1 MKPRIKKRPT
11 PYEMYLKRFELV
23 TNGKSLWNAD
33 ETILKLL
40 ISLLRNYLNVAGDQ
54 FKMSKGEKETIKSI
68 ISSFQEY
75 MNNNNFK
82 GEVLKA
88 KIEEAFT
95 KLGKILPTLWT

>member
-11 PYEMYLKRFELV
+11 PYEMHLKRFELV

-54 FKMSKGEKETIKSI
+54 FEMSKEEKETIKTI

-75 MNNNNFK
+75 MNNNFK
-82 GEVLKA
+82 DEELKT
-88 KIEEAFT
+88 KIEEAFA

>member
-1 MKPRIKKRPT
+1 
-11 PYEMYLKRFELV
+11 
-23 TNGKSLWNAD
+23 
-33 ETILKLL
+33 
-40 ISLLRNYLNVAGDQ
+40 
-54 FKMSKGEKETIKSI
+54 
-68 ISSFQEY
+68 

>member
-23 TNGKSLWNAD
+23 TNGKSLWNTD

-40 ISLLRNYLNVAGDQ
+40 ISLLRNYLNVAGGQ
-54 FKMSKGEKETIKSI
+54 FEMSKEEKETIKTI

-75 MNNNNFK
+75 MNNNFK
-82 GEVLKA
+82 DEELKT
-88 KIEEAFT
+88 KIEEAFI